1 MITSM
6 DDAERALVAKE
17 LGLIRWWRDA
27 CGDYWFEPQWW
38 QFLGMAAATSAMSR
52 QQLEQLQVQ
61 PVVMSASTASLVQ
74 WRHNSGHLVQS
85 LWLAVN
91 ADYGW
96 LRLETLPTRLVQL
109 QLAALVRMVGED
121 AVSDVLRD
129 FATSLTKLQQQL
141 ADAVQ
146 ARDHQ
151 QLERCSHKLK
161 SSCRLVGATDTAL
174 QLEQLELA
182 CRQGSVDDLAERW
195 AELQPRLQALAG
207 EVEQKLAD

>member
-1 MITSM
+1 MTPM
-6 DDAERALVAKE
+6 DDAERALIAKE

-74 WRHNSGHLVQS
+74 WRHSSGHVVQT

-109 QLAALVRMVGED
+109 QLA
-121 AVSDVLRD
+121 
-129 FATSLTKLQQQL
+129 
-141 ADAVQ
+141 DAVQ

-151 QLERCSHKLK
+151 QLERSSHKLK

-174 QLEQLELA
+174 LLEQLELA

-207 EVEQKLAD
+207 EVQQKLAD

>member
-27 CGDYWFEPQWW
+27 CGGYWFEPQWW
-38 QFLGMAAATSAMSR
+38 QFLGMPAATSAMSR

-61 PVVMSASTASLVQ
+61 PVLMSASTASLVQ

>member
-27 CGDYWFEPQWW
+27 CGGYWFEPQWW
-38 QFLGMAAATSAMSR
+38 QFLGMPEVTQALTQ

-61 PVVMSASTASLVQ
+61 PVLMGASTASVVQ
-74 WRHNSGHLVQS
+74 WRHHSGHLVQS

-91 ADYGW
+91 DDNGW

-109 QLAALVRMVGED
+109 QLAGLVRMVGED

-151 QLERCSHKLK
+151 QLERSSHKLK

-174 QLEQLELA
+174 QLEQLEMA

-207 EVEQKLAD
+207 EVQQKLAD